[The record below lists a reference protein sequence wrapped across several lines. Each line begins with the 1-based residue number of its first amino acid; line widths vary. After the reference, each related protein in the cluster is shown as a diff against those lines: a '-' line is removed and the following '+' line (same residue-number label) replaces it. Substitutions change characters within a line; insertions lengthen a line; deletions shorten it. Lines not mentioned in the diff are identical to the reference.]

1 MTNINGFKGTF
12 VKQNGEQR
20 QMTFVK
26 LPDLPREFLSSKVK
40 GNGKQVK
47 MTEGRELVW
56 EVDHGFRVFNWN
68 SVVGR
73 VESISVKKDVFTLDK
88 KV

>member
-12 VKQNGEQR
+12 VKQNGEER

-26 LPDLPREFLSSKVK
+26 LPDLPEGFLNSKVK
-40 GNGKQVK
+40 GTGKQVK

-73 VESISVKKDVFTLDK
+73 IESISVKKDIFVLDK
-88 KV
+88 TV

>member
-12 VKQNGEQR
+12 VKQNGEER
-20 QMTFVK
+20 HMTFVK
-26 LPDLPREFLSSKVK
+26 LTDLPTDFLNSKVK
-40 GNGKQVK
+40 GTGKQTK

-73 VESISVKKDVFTLDK
+73 VESVSVKKDVFTLDK